1 MYVRSLGILM
11 LVWIHVMCGM
21 TEQKLS
27 QASDEE
33 QFQSALSSMVV
44 TSNVL
49 LRAGYFLGLSKC
61 F

>member
-49 LRAGYFLGLSKC
+49 LKAGYFLGLSKC
-61 F
+61 C

>member
-33 QFQSALSSMVV
+33 QFQSALSSMIV

-49 LRAGYFLGLSKC
+49 LRQDIF
-61 F
+61 